1 MAHIGLLHGK
11 GSSRPTNISSQADCI
26 PFHPY
31 FTWKDVFG
39 LVGFVGFLGG
49 VIIIS
54 PDLFREKENF
64 EIIDRLHTPTH
75 IQPEWYFLYAYTVL
89 RTIQNKV
96 GGISCILAAVLVLYC
111 LPYVKKN
118 KIKGSCY
125 NLVGQ
130 ALFWLFCRNMVV
142 ITFIGTQAPSYPYD
156 VYSYSLIV
164 FHFLFMAF
172 YVPLSQ
178 L

>member
-1 MAHIGLLHGK
+1 M
-11 GSSRPTNISSQADCI
+11 
-26 PFHPY
+26 
-31 FTWKDVFG
+31 
-39 LVGFVGFLGG
+39 GFLGG
-49 VIIIS
+49 VVMIS

-64 EIIDRLHTPTH
+64 ELMDRLHTPTH

-96 GGISCILAAVLVLYC
+96 GGISCMLAAVLVLYC

-125 NLVGQ
+125 NWVGQ
-130 ALFWLFCRNMVV
+130 VLFWFFCCNIVV
-142 ITFIGTQAPSYPYD
+142 ITFVGTQAPSYPYD
-156 VYSYSLIV
+156 VYSYLLII

-172 YVPLSQ
+172 YIPFSQ
-178 L
+178 V

>member
-1 MAHIGLLHGK
+1 M
-11 GSSRPTNISSQADCI
+11 
-26 PFHPY
+26 
-31 FTWKDVFG
+31 
-39 LVGFVGFLGG
+39 
-49 VIIIS
+49 IS

-64 EIIDRLHTPTH
+64 ELMDRLHTPTH

-125 NLVGQ
+125 N
-130 ALFWLFCRNMVV
+130 
-142 ITFIGTQAPSYPYD
+142 
-156 VYSYSLIV
+156 
-164 FHFLFMAF
+164 
-172 YVPLSQ
+172 
-178 L
+178 